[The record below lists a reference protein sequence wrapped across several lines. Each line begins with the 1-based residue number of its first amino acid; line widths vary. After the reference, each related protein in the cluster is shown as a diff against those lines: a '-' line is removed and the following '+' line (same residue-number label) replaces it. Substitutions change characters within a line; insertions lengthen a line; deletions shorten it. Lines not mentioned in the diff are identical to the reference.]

1 MNLAQMTRFSGDEQG
16 VADGR
21 ALLTAFLDEPLIRN
35 MEFSPDISDY
45 LQEALPASSDV
56 LAITRAEGSALQ
68 RVNITGTP
76 TLGSL
81 ALYGKEYS
89 IDDVK
94 KFDGNIGASPE
105 FIRTRA
111 MRNMLKQIKKFRE
124 DFAKHRIQGVGNAS
138 PNTEMYGLATIIQD
152 VDSSASQNTFAGYS
166 KADIHSMLTQVKIDL
181 TTKSKILQLMELLE
195 REIALV
201 PGANGLLMNTYLA
214 ARIKTGARM
223 MHVLGSAQD
232 SFNIPLDTVFGV
244 PMIVGSTDAIPNT
257 DVWTDH
263 ALATSLYIVRNQEL
277 SGLDYPTNS
286 GFAYS
291 GFDDDDTPLGI
302 SRVQIFTNTR
312 LNDVNCVRRLSKIG
326 LQALIDKEDP
336 AE

>member
-1 MNLAQMTRFSGDEQG
+1 MNLAQMTRFSGDTQS

-35 MEFSPDISDY
+35 MEFSPDTSDY
-45 LQEALPASSDV
+45 LQEALPASSDIE
-56 LAITRAEGSALQ
+56 AITRAEGEALK
-68 RVNITGTP
+68 RVNITGSP
-76 TLGSL
+76 TLGTL

-105 FIRTRA
+105 FIRNRA
-111 MRNMLKQIKKFRE
+111 LRNMLKQVKKLRE
-124 DFAKHRIQGVGNAS
+124 DFAKHRIQGVGNAGM
-138 PNTEMYGLATIIQD
+138 NTEMYGLATIIKD
-152 VDSSASQNTFAGYS
+152 ADDSSGQEAFAGYS
-166 KADIHSMLTQVKIDL
+166 ATDIQSMLTQVKIDL
-181 TTKSKILQLMELLE
+181 TTKTQILALMEILE
-195 REIALV
+195 QEIALV

-244 PMIVGSTDAIPNT
+244 PMIVGSTDMIPNDDIWSGHT
-257 DVWTDH
+257 
-263 ALATSLYIVRNQEL
+263 LATSLYIVRNAEL

-302 SRVQIFTNTR
+302 ARIQIFTNTR

-326 LQALIDKEDP
+326 LQALIDKDNP